1 MSRHL
6 PREER
11 EQRFV
16 ERIHTAVA
24 RGGRVL
30 LPVVALGR
38 AQELLLILEEYWE
51 RHPELHGVPI
61 YQVGRGC
68 GAGQGGVSCA
78 PQPAA
83 AATAPAFCSCFPAR
97 AASLP
102 CPRCCDAS
110 PALPPLLQASG
121 LARRAISVYQAY
133 IEMMNDDIKAAF
145 NVANPFQF
153 KHISH
158 LKSAAQFDDVGP
170 CVVMATP
177 SMLQVRCHSSQLLW
191 LRLSQ
196 WLRLTMACTSASRAA
211 ATYVHPSTIHPC
223 IVLPI
228 HHHACTLH
236 THRAACR
243 GSCLRRGAKTRA
255 TASSLLTLRCRYG
268 RAGWAGMALSTSN
281 SQDMLTFL
289 PAGMPCCTL
298 SAAMANCCFCFV
310 FMQGTLARDILG
322 NPAEVMT
329 RNGVKVGRQ
338 HVVALACWYGSNG
351 STSTLC

>member
-1 MSRHL
+1 MLGALWLPLSIVVHMCRYADENRHCKSWRAAPLPPHRYGVSRHL

-68 GAGQGGVSCA
+68 GAGRGGVSCA

-102 CPRCCDAS
+102 CPHCCDAS
-110 PALPPLLQASG
+110 PALPSPLQASG

-177 SMLQVRCHSSQLLW
+177 SMLQVRCHSSQVLW
-191 LRLSQ
+191 LKLSQ
-196 WLRLTMACTSASRAA
+196 CVWLTVAVPLLAGLRQFMSIHLPSAHPLHRVAHPPSCL
-211 ATYVHPSTIHPC
+211 HPSTP
-223 IVLPI
+223 
-228 HHHACTLH
+228 TE
-236 THRAACR
+236 
-243 GSCLRRGAKTRA
+243 RRVAGA
-255 TASSLLTLRCRYG
+255 
-268 RAGWAGMALSTSN
+268 
-281 SQDMLTFL
+281 
-289 PAGMPCCTL
+289 
-298 SAAMANCCFCFV
+298 V
-310 FMQGTLARDILG
+310 
-322 NPAEVMT
+322 
-329 RNGVKVGRQ
+329 
-338 HVVALACWYGSNG
+338 
-351 STSTLC
+351 

>member
-1 MSRHL
+1 MYHPSFPLRRYGVSRHL

-61 YQVGRGC
+61 YQVGWEQRWAGV
-68 GAGQGGVSCA
+68 GAGGVDATGGCTGFECA
-78 PQPAA
+78 QLNRQPGRWRAA
-83 AATAPAFCSCFPAR
+83 LLLCFMVEPFAATL
-97 AASLP
+97 LP
-102 CPRCCDAS
+102 CFTRGES
-110 PALPPLLQASG
+110 PLLAHHLAPPVPPQASG

-177 SMLQVRCHSSQLLW
+177 SMLQVRCCRAW
-191 LRLSQ
+191 G
-196 WLRLTMACTSASRAA
+196 AA
-211 ATYVHPSTIHPC
+211 ATST
-223 IVLPI
+223 
-228 HHHACTLH
+228 
-236 THRAACR
+236 
-243 GSCLRRGAKTRA
+243 G
-255 TASSLLTLRCRYG
+255 LTQR
-268 RAGWAGMALSTSN
+268 
-281 SQDMLTFL
+281 
-289 PAGMPCCTL
+289 
-298 SAAMANCCFCFV
+298 
-310 FMQGTLARDILG
+310 
-322 NPAEVMT
+322 
-329 RNGVKVGRQ
+329 
-338 HVVALACWYGSNG
+338 
-351 STSTLC
+351 